1 MQIID
6 TGGKTIISAGLNDDS
21 HLIIT
26 MSDNT
31 TIDAGLIIALPG
43 INGIT
48 PVKGVDYFDGINGTS
63 APLNLSIRQIGSN
76 GLVTPERFAWPVNI
90 TVSQLLLM
98 SNASDISVTIDGV
111 NYDKTTLVG
120 VTIPI
125 GTELIINHITIAA
138 GQENAN
144 AIIIF

>member
-90 TVSQLLLM
+90 TVSQLLLNCQPLLYAFLKKLHLF
-98 SNASDISVTIDGV
+98 SYSKYYYCIC
-111 NYDKTTLVG
+111 
-120 VTIPI
+120 
-125 GTELIINHITIAA
+125 
-138 GQENAN
+138 
-144 AIIIF
+144 IFLTCRNGNVVYY